1 MPDLSIRLPE
11 IPAIA
16 PLDAYAED
24 KLRDLYRRMVLI
36 RQFEL
41 KVNQLFLQGIMP
53 GTIHLSLGQEAA
65 AVGACLALGD
75 DDVITLTH
83 RGHGQALAKG
93 VTAAA
98 LMAELFGKET
108 GCCGGKGGSLHIGD
122 MSVGALPAIAIVG
135 ASSPIAAGMAF
146 AFKRRRTGQVA
157 LNFFGEGTANKGDWH
172 EALNLAAVWQLPV
185 IFLCENNLYGVST
198 HISEVMAI
206 DYVAERAS
214 AYGMPGNTIY
224 GNDPIIVF
232 EAVQSAAERARAG
245 GGPTL
250 IECLTY
256 RRGGHKRDDPAT
268 YRPQAEVDAWLRT
281 DPVPAFRDRLLQDPR
296 FSASALDQLDATVAA
311 DIDAA
316 VSFALASN
324 APAVASAR
332 EHVYA
337 D

>member
-1 MPDLSIRLPE
+1 MQELSIRLPQ
-11 IPAIA
+11 IPDIA
-16 PLDAYAED
+16 PLEPYDAD
-24 KLRDLYRRMVLI
+24 LLRELYRRMVLI

-41 KVNQLFLQGIMP
+41 KVNELFLQGIMP
-53 GTIHLSLGQEAA
+53 GTIHLSLGQEACV
-65 AVGACLALGD
+65 VGACLALEA

-93 VTAAA
+93 VSADA

-108 GCCGGKGGSLHIGD
+108 GCCRGKGGSLHVGD

-146 AFKRRRTGQVA
+146 AFKRQETGQVA

-172 EALNLAAVWQLPV
+172 EALNLAAVWNLPV

-198 HISEVMAI
+198 HITEVMAI

-214 AYGMPGNTIY
+214 AYGMPGSTIY
-224 GNDPIIVF
+224 GNDPIVVY
-232 EAVQSAAERARAG
+232 ETVRTAASRARAG
-245 GGPTL
+245 DGPTL

-256 RRGGHKRDDPAT
+256 RRGGHKRDDPGT
-268 YRPQAEVDAWLRT
+268 YRPQEEVEAWFKT
-281 DPVPAFRDRLLQDPR
+281 DPLPAFRDRLLEDER
-296 FSASALDQLDATVAA
+296 FSTSAIKDIEATVMTA
-311 DIDAA
+311 IDAS
-316 VSFALASN
+316 VDFALASDT
-324 APAVASAR
+324 PAVASAL
-332 EHVYA
+332 ENLYA

>member
-1 MPDLSIRLPE
+1 MQELSIRLPQ
-11 IPAIA
+11 IPDIA
-16 PLDAYAED
+16 PLEPFDAD
-24 KLRDLYRRMVLI
+24 LLRAMYRQMVLI

-41 KVNQLFLQGIMP
+41 KVNELFLQGIMQ
-53 GTIHLSLGQEAA
+53 GTIHLSLGQEASV
-65 AVGACLALGD
+65 VGACMALEA

-93 VTAAA
+93 LSADS

-108 GCCGGKGGSLHIGD
+108 GCCRGKGGSLHVGD
-122 MSVGALPAIAIVG
+122 MSVGALPALAIVG

-146 AFKRRRTGQVA
+146 AFKRQETGQVA

-172 EALNLAAVWQLPV
+172 EALNLASVWKLPV
-185 IFLCENNLYGVST
+185 VFLCENNLYGVST

-206 DYVAERAS
+206 EYVAERAS
-214 AYGMPGNTIY
+214 SYGMPGSTIY

-232 EAVQSAAERARAG
+232 QTVMAAAQRARSG

-256 RRGGHKRDDPAT
+256 RRGGHKRDDPGA
-268 YRPQAEVDAWLRT
+268 YRPREEVEAWFKT
-281 DPVPAFRDRLLQDPR
+281 DPIPAFRARLLRDER
-296 FSASALDQLDATVAA
+296 FSPSALDALEEAVTAT
-311 DIDAA
+311 IDAA
-316 VSFALASN
+316 VDFALASDT
-324 APAVASAR
+324 PALTTAL
-332 EHVYA
+332 EFVYA

>member
-1 MPDLSIRLPE
+1 MQTLRMRLPSV
-11 IPAIA
+11 PDVA
-16 PLDAYAED
+16 PLAAYDASL
-24 KLRDLYRRMVLI
+24 LREMYKRMVLI

-41 KVNQLFLQGIMP
+41 KVNELFLQGIMP
-53 GTIHLSLGQEAA
+53 GTIHLSLGQEAS
-65 AVGACLALGD
+65 AVGACLALET

-93 VTAAA
+93 VSPAA

-108 GCCGGKGGSLHIGD
+108 GCCQGKGGSLHVGD

-146 AFKRRRTGQVA
+146 AFKRRNTRRVA

-172 EALNLAAVWQLPV
+172 EALNLAAVWKLPV
-185 IFLCENNLYGVST
+185 VFLCENNLYGVST
-198 HISEVMAI
+198 HISEVMSI
-206 DYVAERAS
+206 EYVADRAS
-214 AYGMPGNTIY
+214 AYGMPGSTIY
-224 GNDPIIVF
+224 GNDPIIVYD
-232 EAVQSAAERARAG
+232 AVKAAAERARSG
-245 GGPTL
+245 GGPAL

-268 YRPQAEVDAWLRT
+268 YRPQAEVEAWFKT
-281 DPVPAFRDRLLQDPR
+281 DPVPAFRERLLGDGR
-296 FSASALDQLDATVAA
+296 FSASALEGLDTAVMST
-311 DIDAA
+311 IEAA
-316 VSFALASN
+316 VGFALASD